1 MVYTND
7 TIPIVSNADYS
18 FLKTTR
24 RLIAMAWYKRE
35 DLISIY
41 SLSGE
46 LYVGRM
52 IIVLINNPCIVRWLG
67 LQSIWLVDVDWVTT
81 STCSE
86 RFSIDYM
93 GFGSNKKARRVA
105 VCYIDQ
111 CVYEILTFIF
121 HLLCLVMA
129 YFFPPIMY
137 SHCSSFSQN
146 QIWLLLLTK
155 TFKKKFLS
163 HNSCLSRLSRLTSV
177 ISAILFLSRTK
188 VRKNT
193 IS

>member
-86 RFSIDYM
+86 RLSIDYM
-93 GFGSNKKARRVA
+93 GFGSNKKTRRVA

-121 HLLCLVMA
+121 HLLCFVMA
-129 YFFPPIMY
+129 YFLPPIMH
-137 SHCSSFSQN
+137 SRCASFSQN

-155 TFKKKFLS
+155 KLLKKS
-163 HNSCLSRLSRLTSV
+163 S
-177 ISAILFLSRTK
+177 
-188 VRKNT
+188 
-193 IS
+193 

>member
-1 MVYTND
+1 
-7 TIPIVSNADYS
+7 
-18 FLKTTR
+18 
-24 RLIAMAWYKRE
+24 MAWYKRE

-86 RFSIDYM
+86 RLSIDYM
-93 GFGSNKKARRVA
+93 GFGSNKKTRRVA

-121 HLLCLVMA
+121 HLLCFVMA
-129 YFFPPIMY
+129 YFLPPIMH
-137 SHCSSFSQN
+137 SRCSSFFSKPN
-146 QIWLLLLTK
+146 LTFVADKK

-163 HNSCLSRLSRLTSV
+163 HNSYLSRISRLTSV
-177 ISAILFLSRTK
+177 INAILFISRTK
-188 VRKNT
+188 VRKNK
-193 IS
+193 ISLTK